1 MAPHRPVLPS
11 GEQVELRHGDRRAT
25 VVELGGALRAYAV
38 GAWEVLD
45 GYAADEMC
53 TGARGESLI
62 PWPNRLRDGRYAFA
76 GQAHQLPLSEP
87 ERGNAIH
94 GLVRWTRWAV
104 GERTEDAVTME
115 LEALPQAG
123 YPFAL
128 RLALAYRLDATGLT
142 VTLHAENVGSGPCP
156 FGAGAHPYLAVGTP
170 TIDGATVRAPG
181 RRRMLADDR
190 GIPVGREPVDGT
202 IYDLRAPRAI
212 DGLELDTGYSDL
224 ERDAD
229 GRARVELW
237 GPGGEPHAAL
247 WLEES
252 YSHLMLFTGDSFP
265 QPERRRRGL
274 GIEPMTCAPNAL
286 ADGDGL
292 RVLAPGESFSG
303 SWGIEA

>member
-53 TGARGESLI
+53 TGARGQSLI

-76 GQAHQLPLSEP
+76 GQAHQVPLSEP

-94 GLVRWTRWAV
+94 GLVRWMRWAV

-212 DGLELDTGYSDL
+212 DGLELDTATATSSATRTAAPAWSCG
-224 ERDAD
+224 A
-229 GRARVELW
+229 RAASRTR
-237 GPGGEPHAAL
+237 P
-247 WLEES
+247 
-252 YSHLMLFTGDSFP
+252 
-265 QPERRRRGL
+265 
-274 GIEPMTCAPNAL
+274 
-286 ADGDGL
+286 
-292 RVLAPGESFSG
+292 SG
-303 SWGIEA
+303 SKRAIPTSCSSRATPSRSPGVAAAAWESSR